1 MREMN
6 GAPWWRRLVAALAPP
21 PPVDVAE
28 RLAGDYAAEVR
39 LAHDLAEDAETLS
52 RYPQPR
58 AAVLKAAGRAGERGR
73 RLRQALEDLGHP
85 VIEPGPGSGLRAT
98 LVGERLRARV
108 GELGTM
114 RDAYL
119 TGAYAVEREHPDIA
133 TLLHDHQRAVEGD
146 RRDLIWTLARLA
158 ETAVNPTS
166 PEAVA
171 A

>member
-21 PPVDVAE
+21 PVDVAE
-28 RLAGDYAAEVR
+28 RLAGDYAAEIR

-58 AAVLKAAGRAGERGR
+58 AVVLKAAGRAGERGR
-73 RLRQALEDLGHP
+73 RLRRALEDLGHP

-98 LVGERLRARV
+98 SAWERLRARV

-133 TLLHDHQRAVEGD
+133 TLLHDHHRAVEGD

-158 ETAVNPTS
+158 ETAANPTS
-166 PEAVA
+166 PDAVA